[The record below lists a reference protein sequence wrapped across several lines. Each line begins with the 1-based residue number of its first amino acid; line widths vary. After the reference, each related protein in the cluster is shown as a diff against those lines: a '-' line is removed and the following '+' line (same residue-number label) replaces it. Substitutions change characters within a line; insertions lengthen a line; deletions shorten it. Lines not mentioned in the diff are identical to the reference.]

1 MFLHALRP
9 SHLTN
14 GMATSGRSTRV
25 ASRALTALA
34 AANSARTAAP
44 MSARRSSGPMRVGV
58 FGCFI
63 LLNAAFY
70 SIHAI
75 APDHAARI
83 RRARRG
89 LRGPGRPD
97 STAAQKPGRYLFA
110 EASGAEPKDASA
122 GRSSAVA
129 LRLRSGGLLRLRA
142 STLARRC
149 APLRMPALIVC
160 AAAHTRYLAA
170 LSAESDSEVRGA
182 GAMRS

>member
-14 GMATSGRSTRV
+14 GRATSGRSTRV

-83 RRARRG
+83 RRARRAFEAPDARTAPL
-89 LRGPGRPD
+89 LR
-97 STAAQKPGRYLFA
+97 SQAATCLRKHPERSRRTL
-110 EASGAEPKDASA
+110 PPA
-122 GRSSAVA
+122 GRAQSPFDFAQGASFDYAH
-129 LRLRSGGLLRLRA
+129 RRLRA
-142 STLARRC
+142 DARSR
-149 APLRMPALIVC
+149 RRPALIVC